1 MVLREWVMVG
11 FRLSNLRENWGERV
25 SRRVRRDG
33 LGFRM
38 GASRDWD
45 GDWTSAG
52 RMGDRR
58 KCRLT

>member
-1 MVLREWVMVG
+1 MVG
-11 FRLSNLRENWGERV
+11 FGLSNLRENWGERV
-25 SRRVRRDG
+25 LGRVRRDG